1 MQLRQDIPRAG
12 LRRLGVALVAA
23 LALGTGFSVWS
34 AQPAATA
41 TARLPAAAP
50 AAATADPGNDGLYIT
65 FQLGGI
71 MDGHPDLSPQEIS
84 WLKPGQAL
92 SSSLNWAERDQTRTT
107 VAMTYGVEQDAQGR
121 MTATIA
127 LSQKDNAAL
136 GTNVSTEH
144 PTLIRIPV
152 TPGRV
157 SRFEQV
163 VGHGSTKIGFEVH
176 RDAGPCQGQPG
187 RRDVLAI
194 VQDGAFDC
202 IRSAN
207 AVAASAPSPETYTPP
222 AVYPAAA
229 LKSGTNGSV
238 TVRFK
243 VGRDGRVLDANVVS
257 GTPAGVF
264 DAEALKAV
272 RQWRVR
278 PVMKDGVAIEAWR
291 ETRMSFEVPKDR

>member
-34 AQPAATA
+34 AQPAAITS
-41 TARLPAAAP
+41 TPSPVAAP
-50 AAATADPGNDGLYIT
+50 ASADPGNDGLYIT

-107 VAMTYGVEQDAQGR
+107 VAMTYGVEEDAQGR

-136 GTNVSTEH
+136 GTHVSTEH
-144 PTLIRIPV
+144 PSLIRIPV

-157 SRFEQV
+157 ARFEQA
-163 VGHGSTKIGFEVH
+163 VGHGTTRIAFEVH
-176 RDAGPCQGQPG
+176 RDAGPCQGRPG

-202 IRSAN
+202 IRAGDSA
-207 AVAASAPSPETYTPP
+207 AARAPSPETYTPP
-222 AVYPAAA
+222 AVYPAGA
-229 LKSGTNGSV
+229 LESGTNGSV
-238 TVRFK
+238 TVRYK

-257 GTPAGVF
+257 GTPAGTF

-278 PVMKDGVAIEAWR
+278 PVMKDGVAIEAWQQ
-291 ETRMSFEVPKDR
+291 TRMSFEVPKHR

>member
-1 MQLRQDIPRAG
+1 
-12 LRRLGVALVAA
+12 VALVGA

-34 AQPAATA
+34 AQPVATTIA
-41 TARLPAAAP
+41 TPPA
-50 AAATADPGNDGLYIT
+50 AAATAAGPGNDGLYIT

-92 SSSLNWAERDQTRTT
+92 SSSLNWAEQDQTRTT

-144 PTLIRIPV
+144 PNLIRIPV

-157 SRFEQV
+157 ARFEQV
-163 VGHGSTKIGFEVH
+163 VGHRGTKIAFEVH
-176 RDAGPCQGQPG
+176 RDAGPCHGLPG

-194 VQDGAFDC
+194 VQDGGFDC
-202 IRSAN
+202 IRGGD
-207 AVAASAPSPETYTPP
+207 AAAARAPSPETYTPP
-222 AVYPAAA
+222 PVYPAAA

-238 TVRFK
+238 TVRYK

-257 GTPAGVF
+257 GTPAGF
-264 DAEALKAV
+264 DAEALRTV
-272 RQWRVR
+272 RQWRVQ
-278 PVMKDGVAIEAWR
+278 PAMKDGVAVEAWR
-291 ETRMSFEVPKDR
+291 ETRLSFEVPKDR